1 MSYLGPCHTC
11 MMVVLFENSQRLLVC
26 NSFLS
31 RVFNTPLDSMY
42 CIVPIAKFFIQ
53 PDVTS
58 LQVVRNVKESVKL
71 SIAGKL
77 LNFCLQK
84 YIELLIRLMKNYP
97 KSKSRI
103 PKQIA
108 FALAESHF
116 VEESSQ
122 KFSI

>member
-1 MSYLGPCHTC
+1 
-11 MMVVLFENSQRLLVC
+11 
-26 NSFLS
+26 
-31 RVFNTPLDSMY
+31 MY

-58 LQVVRNVKESVKL
+58 LQVVRNVEESVKL

-84 YIELLIRLMKNYP
+84 YIEQLIRLMKNYP

-103 PKQIA
+103 PMQIA

-116 VEESSQ
+116 AEESSQ